1 MAERKIEVT
10 YRTSTSFTFKVTGL
24 DPTYTANDR
33 QYVVYI
39 DDVQDSDRLDLAGGV
54 TETPEYTKTGLTP
67 NTVYSIKVNISY
79 SSGFVSV
86 THDTKTLQEGEEPTP
101 SGKITPWSWYESNKD
116 ATAEQTQKSYEAL
129 LYHGSIDDFSH
140 KVWNDLC
147 YKFREVVLDQELGI
161 SVFEDDRRFTNR
173 LLMNADYKGDGT
185 NITSK
190 YMTATRYN
198 ELISAL
204 DLGYYTSLTQ
214 VSKGDIITSDH
225 FLVLVSDLNSWI
237 NLINSFS

>member
-1 MAERKIEVT
+1 MTERKIEVT
-10 YRTSTSFTFKVTGL
+10 KRTSTSFTFKVTGL

-33 QYVVYI
+33 QYVIYI

-79 SSGFVSV
+79 SGGWVSV

-116 ATAEQTQKSYEAL
+116 ATAEETQKAYQAL
-129 LYHGSIDDFSH
+129 INKGSIGDFSY

-147 YKFREVVLDQELGI
+147 WKGREI
-161 SVFEDDRRFTNR
+161 ATDDYF
-173 LLMNADYKGDGT
+173 D
-185 NITSK
+185 S
-190 YMTATRYN
+190 
-198 ELISAL
+198 
-204 DLGYYTSLTQ
+204 
-214 VSKGDIITSDH
+214 
-225 FLVLVSDLNSWI
+225 SWI
-237 NLINSFS
+237 NWANITFFQDNLLIKASNKKLYASRFNDLAKALGKIDIDIPTVEKGDLIYAQYFLDIASGLNTQIAIINKRS